1 MATKVTLRKR
11 ELPSGKITLYLDF
24 YPAIRNPRT
33 MAMTR
38 REYLGIYLVKDPK
51 KSIDKQSNAEKLAIA
66 EAIRAQRELSVI
78 NEEFGFIDK
87 AKRKMDFLSYFKEK
101 LRGRD
106 KKWHIV
112 YQHFTKFV
120 HGECTFAEINI
131 ELCEKFRTYLLNA
144 TQLKH
149 QHLKVSVNSAAGYWS
164 TFRAML
170 AVAYKEKMIAEDVN
184 DFLDRIETVDTHRF
198 FLTIDEVRRL
208 HDTPC
213 KDDVV
218 KRASLFSILTGLRMS
233 DILALTWE
241 KFEIYPDG
249 GHCVR
254 LTTEKTDASAYN
266 PVSKEAYEICGTP
279 STGLVFKSL
288 SKSHINRVLT
298 EWMKD
303 AGINKHITFHCF
315 RHTFATL
322 LVSNGSD
329 IYTVSKMLTHKNVA
343 TTQIY
348 ADIIDEKKRA
358 AAEIIKIKN
367 NDN

>member
-1 MATKVTLRKR
+1 MNSDFEYKKTCQHCGKTFIAQKATTK
-11 ELPSGKITLYLDF
+11 YC
-24 YPAIRNPRT
+24 
-33 MAMTR
+33 
-38 REYLGIYLVKDPK
+38 
-51 KSIDKQSNAEKLAIA
+51 SIQCSRHA
-66 EAIRAQRELSVI
+66 
-78 NEEFGFIDK
+78 
-87 AKRKMDFLSYFKEK
+87 FKEQCRNK
-101 LRGRD
+101 RLED
-106 KKWHIV
+106 
-112 YQHFTKFV
+112 
-120 HGECTFAEINI
+120 
-131 ELCEKFRTYLLNA
+131 
-144 TQLKH
+144 
-149 QHLKVSVNSAAGYWS
+149 
-164 TFRAML
+164 
-170 AVAYKEKMIAEDVN
+170 EDVN
-184 DFLDRIETVDTHRF
+184 DFLDRIETVDTHRY

-288 SKSHINRVLT
+288 SKSHINRVLP